1 MPSSCP
7 ICDKVYIR
15 QSAYQKHVTVCK
27 FIPPSAATKNEAD
40 NRPSY
45 SELCFIVQT
54 LTLEMVAMKQEMA
67 TFRTILNT
75 KKKKIGVFD
84 WLNTNIAPQ
93 MHYIDW
99 VKTIKVKKSH
109 IQYLFTNNI
118 VDTVVSII
126 TSSITPAT
134 LATPIPFYA
143 FGKTQTFYTF
153 NQTNT
158 WVVAEIITFTRLFKH
173 VETELWKLLNEWKM
187 QNSAEIYNNV
197 SMNEKYQKTVS
208 KLTDISYT
216 PNDVYNKMKTKIYN
230 AIKMD
235 IKSIM
240 EEEIEFN

>member
-1 MPSSCP
+1 MPCCP
-7 ICDKVYIR
+7 ICDKVYI
-15 QSAYQKHVTVCK
+15 QNGAYQRHITVCK
-27 FIPPSAATKNEAD
+27 FIPPSSATKNKAD
-40 NRPSY
+40 NLLTF
-45 SELCFIVQT
+45 SEVCFLLQEVMLKCAAQELRIKV
-54 LTLEMVAMKQEMA
+54 LE
-67 TFRTILNT
+67 TIINT
-75 KKKKIGVFD
+75 KKNKVDVFV
-84 WLNTNIAPQ
+84 WLNTNVVPPI
-93 MHYIDW
+93 HYIDW

-109 IQYLFTNNI
+109 VQHLFTNNI

-126 TSSITPAT
+126 TSSITPAN
-134 LATPIPFYA
+134 PIPFYA

-158 WVVAEIITFTRLFKH
+158 WVVAEIIAFTRLFKH

-187 QNSAEIYNNV
+187 QNSAEIYNNAA
-197 SMNEKYQKTVS
+197 MNEKYQKTVA

-240 EEEIEFN
+240 EDEIEFSS

>member
-1 MPSSCP
+1 MPCCP
-7 ICDKVYIR
+7 ICEKVYIR
-15 QSAYQKHVTVCK
+15 QSAYQKHVIVCK
-27 FIPPSAATKNEAD
+27 FIPPSTATKNEAD
-40 NRPSY
+40 NLPSY
-45 SELCFIVQT
+45 SEVCFLLQ
-54 LTLEMVAMKQEMA
+54 EAMLKIIAMEQEMA
-67 TFRTILNT
+67 IFRTIINT

-93 MHYIDW
+93 IHYIDW

-134 LATPIPFYA
+134 TIPFYA

-240 EEEIEFN
+240 EDEIEFS

>member
-1 MPSSCP
+1 
-7 ICDKVYIR
+7 
-15 QSAYQKHVTVCK
+15 
-27 FIPPSAATKNEAD
+27 
-40 NRPSY
+40 
-45 SELCFIVQT
+45 
-54 LTLEMVAMKQEMA
+54 MKQEMA
-67 TFRTILNT
+67 IFRTILNT

-84 WLNTNIAPQ
+84 WLNTNIVPPI
-93 MHYIDW
+93 HYIDW

-134 LATPIPFYA
+134 TIPFYA

-158 WVVAEIITFTRLFKH
+158 WVIAEIITFTRLFKH

-197 SMNEKYQKTVS
+197 AMNEKYQKTVS

-240 EEEIEFN
+240 EDEIEFN

>member
-1 MPSSCP
+1 MPSCS

-15 QSAYQKHVTVCK
+15 QSAYQRHITVCK
-27 FIPPSAATKNEAD
+27 FIPPSTATKNEAD

-54 LTLEMVAMKQEMA
+54 LTLKFVAMEQKIA
-67 TFRTILNT
+67 TLETIINT
-75 KKKKIGVFD
+75 KKRKIGVFD

-93 MHYIDW
+93 IHYIDW

-126 TSSITPAT
+126 TASITP
-134 LATPIPFYA
+134 ATPIPFYA

-158 WVVAEIITFTRLFKH
+158 WVVAEIISFTRLFKH

-187 QNSAEIYNNV
+187 QNSEEIYNNV
-197 SMNEKYQKTVS
+197 ATNEKYQKTVS

-240 EEEIEFN
+240 EDEIEFSSSS

>member
-1 MPSSCP
+1 MPSCP

-15 QSAYQKHVTVCK
+15 QSAYQRHITVCK

-40 NRPSY
+40 NLPSY
-45 SELCFIVQT
+45 SEVCFLLQEA
-54 LTLEMVAMKQEMA
+54 LLEIVAMKQEMA
-67 TFRTILNT
+67 IFRTILNT

-84 WLNTNIAPQ
+84 WLNTNIVPPI
-93 MHYIDW
+93 HYIDW

-134 LATPIPFYA
+134 TIPFYA

-158 WVVAEIITFTRLFKH
+158 WVIAEIITFTRLFKH

-197 SMNEKYQKTVS
+197 AMNEKYQKTVS

-240 EEEIEFN
+240 EDEIEFN